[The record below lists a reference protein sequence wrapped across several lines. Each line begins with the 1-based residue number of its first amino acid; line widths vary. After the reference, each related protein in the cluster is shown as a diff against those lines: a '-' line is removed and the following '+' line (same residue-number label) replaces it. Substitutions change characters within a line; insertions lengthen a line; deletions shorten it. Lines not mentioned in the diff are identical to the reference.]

1 MKLLPLFT
9 SYIKDAAKSVKRITL
24 QEFKEVADETLTE
37 LLGIASI
44 VVNAH
49 DKGLF
54 VTPVDENVAK
64 TQTMS
69 YFMPKKLETSEHK
82 RKFMFILTA

>member
-1 MKLLPLFT
+1 M
-9 SYIKDAAKSVKRITL
+9 
-24 QEFKEVADETLTE
+24 
-37 LLGIASI
+37 
-44 VVNAH
+44 VNAH

>member
-1 MKLLPLFT
+1 M
-9 SYIKDAAKSVKRITL
+9 
-24 QEFKEVADETLTE
+24 
-37 LLGIASI
+37 
-44 VVNAH
+44 VNPH

-69 YFMPKKLETSEHK
+69 YFVPKKLKTSEHK
-82 RKFMFILTA
+82 RKFMFILAA